1 MGSCAQNSES
11 VRFQPSSGWSFL
23 PVTQED
29 WLIRGDEIR
38 TGVTAPEDP
47 HKLTHYL
54 TSGSPKARYPLSP
67 LGCCTS
73 RGALQPPWRPSSMS
87 SLVRASRLDSCP
99 LVSFPT
105 LFHCMVTSSPLL
117 TGMDIFPVEKD
128 TFAVFEITDRNV
140 ESLLKVPRRRPVFV
154 MFYAPW
160 WVSSLT
166 LPLFLV
172 FISVGEGL

>member
-1 MGSCAQNSES
+1 
-11 VRFQPSSGWSFL
+11 
-23 PVTQED
+23 
-29 WLIRGDEIR
+29 
-38 TGVTAPEDP
+38 
-47 HKLTHYL
+47 
-54 TSGSPKARYPLSP
+54 
-67 LGCCTS
+67 
-73 RGALQPPWRPSSMS
+73 
-87 SLVRASRLDSCP
+87 
-99 LVSFPT
+99 
-105 LFHCMVTSSPLL
+105 MVTSSPLL